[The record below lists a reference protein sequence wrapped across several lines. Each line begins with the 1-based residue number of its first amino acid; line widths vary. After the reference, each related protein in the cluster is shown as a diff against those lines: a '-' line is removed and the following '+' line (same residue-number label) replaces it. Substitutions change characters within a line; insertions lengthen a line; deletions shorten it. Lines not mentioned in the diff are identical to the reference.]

1 MLTQNV
7 FMPLKISLIYNTYK
21 NKVYKIL
28 LIFHVP
34 LFMTSEGPRN
44 VHYSHLSE
52 WNHCDWPRS
61 SALWTSMKILTVCI
75 GKLKKESWFLRIPTP
90 PSSLSK
96 PPRVTKEHLR
106 LLPSL
111 MYLSRLKAQYWFWVT
126 LIHPQLFAR
135 LSPVCSGRRERE
147 RKRAREIKTGWH
159 FESIIKWE
167 RRFQRQRSVEGTP
180 RGPRDPR
187 GPWQTSCAW
196 SPRSQTGEDSR
207 FLFPPQAG
215 SQSVSSWV
223 PAPLSVFSQI
233 FSPFS
238 PNSSH
243 ISRLHTCKHIY
254 THIPC
259 S

>member
-1 MLTQNV
+1 MILQAPKSSVKASESYKRTFKTITV
-7 FMPLKISLIYNTYK
+7 PYVSVPSKSTVLI
-21 NKVYKIL
+21 
-28 LIFHVP
+28 
-34 LFMTSEGPRN
+34 
-44 VHYSHLSE
+44 LSDPDSPAAFRPTLS
-52 WNHCDWPRS
+52 C
-61 SALWTSMKILTVCI
+61 ALGT
-75 GKLKKESWFLRIPTP
+75 E
-90 PSSLSK
+90 
-96 PPRVTKEHLR
+96 
-106 LLPSL
+106 
-111 MYLSRLKAQYWFWVT
+111 
-126 LIHPQLFAR
+126 
-135 LSPVCSGRRERE
+135 
-147 RKRAREIKTGWH
+147 RARERNRGRETETGWH

-180 RGPRDPR
+180 RGPR

-243 ISRLHTCKHIY
+243 ISRLHTCKHTY